1 MVLDSARDDPGPAE
15 SRPRPTDHDQ
25 TAPDATQNPDRL
37 GVAQPVTPRETAHP
51 VTHREGPDLSPLDDA
66 PFGPYLTLES
76 LHWAELARTRHM
88 ELDEDALDR
97 IRAHGDPI
105 NLDAVRQVY
114 LPLTE
119 LINLYIDHTGSL
131 SRHSNWYLGLS
142 ERPTPFVIGVAGSV
156 AVGKSTTARLLRELL
171 RHGFPPR
178 RVDLVTTDGFLMP
191 NAELERLG
199 LMNRKGFPESYD
211 QAALL
216 RFVMDVKSGQPRVT
230 APVYSHVTY
239 DIVPGEELVVERPDV
254 LILEGLNVLQ
264 PARPRANGRTGLAV
278 DDFFDFSIYV
288 DAPDDAVKQWFLERF
303 RQFRLTAFT
312 DPQSFFRRFAT
323 APEEEAM
330 ALAEETWTT
339 INGPNLRDN
348 IKPTRGRATVVIV
361 KVADHSVDCVRIRR
375 V

>member
-1 MVLDSARDDPGPAE
+1 MAQASNHDAGRPPTSSPRLARPGHRR
-15 SRPRPTDHDQ
+15 SRHAVAG
-25 TAPDATQNPDRL
+25 TADAAL
-37 GVAQPVTPRETAHP
+37 
-51 VTHREGPDLSPLDDA
+51 LDDA

-76 LHWAELARTRHM
+76 THWADLARTRRL
-88 ELDEDALDR
+88 ELDEAALDR
-97 IRAHGDPI
+97 IRGQGDPI
-105 NLDAVRQVY
+105 NLDTVRQVY

-119 LINLYIDHTGSL
+119 LINLYIEHTANL
-131 SRHSNWYLGLS
+131 YRHSNWFLGLS
-142 ERPTPFVIGVAGSV
+142 ERPTPFVLGVAGSV
-156 AVGKSTTARLLRELL
+156 AVGKSTTSRLLRQLL
-171 RHGFPPR
+171 SHSLPSR
-178 RVDLVTTDGFLMP
+178 RVDLVTTDGFLLP
-191 NAELERLG
+191 NADLERLG

-239 DIVPGEELVVERPDV
+239 DIVPGQELVVEQPDV

-264 PARPRANGRTGLAV
+264 PARPRANGRFGLAV

-288 DAPDDAVKQWFLERF
+288 DAPDEAVKRWFLERF
-303 RQFRLTAFT
+303 RQLRRTAFT
-312 DPQSFFRRFAT
+312 DPQSFFRELAT

-330 ALAEETWTT
+330 KLAEDTWAT

-361 KVADHSVDCVRIRR
+361 KAADHSVECVRIRR